1 MSASASS
8 IPVPGAMPEP
18 GPAGG
23 SRFGMSTA
31 SDGSVMWVLRRNCS
45 ITPGQSLAAYGGLC
59 VLLMGVAVFFWA
71 QGAQLV
77 MPFAWVEILAVGAAL
92 WAYSR
97 HAADREIIAVRD
109 GRLVVEQHINGG
121 CVCRTEFALASVR
134 VQPHPGGLRL
144 IGISGGGKA
153 VEVGRHVPPEMRP
166 LLADELRSVLR
177 AGQMSLP
184 ARQSDLNLKL

>member
-1 MSASASS
+1 MSASTSS
-8 IPVPGAMPEP
+8 IPVRGAMLKP
-18 GPAGG
+18 GPADG
-23 SRFGMSTA
+23 SRFGMSATA
-31 SDGSVMWVLRRNCS
+31 DGSVVWVLKRNCS
-45 ITPGQSLAAYGGLC
+45 MTPGQTLAAYGGLC

-71 QGAQLV
+71 HGAQLV
-77 MPFAWVEILAVGAAL
+77 MPFAWLEILGVGAAL
-92 WAYSR
+92 YVYSR
-97 HAADREIIAVRD
+97 HATDRELIALGD
-109 GRLVVEQHINGG
+109 GRLRVEQHINGG

-134 VQPHPGGLRL
+134 VQPHPGGQRL